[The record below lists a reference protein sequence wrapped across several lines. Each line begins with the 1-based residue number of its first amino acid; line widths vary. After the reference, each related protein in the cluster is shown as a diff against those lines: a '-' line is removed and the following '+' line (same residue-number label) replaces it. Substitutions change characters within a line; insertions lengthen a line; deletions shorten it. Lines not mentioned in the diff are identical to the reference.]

1 MYNFKNTVLQREHK
15 MLLSS
20 MLNVERG
27 ELGGYSIEIETKDP
41 TSYESFLYKGRTAEM
56 DREHDIRILEE
67 LFKKPIN

>member
-27 ELGGYSIEIETKDP
+27 ELGGYSIEIETSDP
-41 TSYESFLYKGRTAEM
+41 ISYESFLYQGRTAEM
-56 DREHDIRILEE
+56 DRENDLKILEE
-67 LFKKPIN
+67 LLKKVTN